1 MALAIR
7 LFYGAGMQTTKK
19 VIQAVILDMDGVIW
33 RSFEPI
39 GNIQWV
45 FKRLREMEIKIALA
59 TNNSTK
65 TPDQYQH
72 RLRDIG
78 VDVNPDKIFTSSFA
92 MACLLKEKFPNG
104 GPVFIL
110 GEEGLRQPLAEQG
123 FFHQEQD
130 VQAVVCGLDR
140 EFSFEKLSK
149 VTYLIRSGLDFY
161 MTNPDRTFPTP
172 KGLGPGAGAI
182 LAAIEAATDVKP
194 ILAGKPAPTIIKTV
208 MHALGSE
215 PLTTLVV
222 GDRMDTDI
230 QAGQS
235 AGCLTAV
242 VLSGVANRVE
252 AESWHPK
259 VDYIAETLEQLVR
272 DLFS

>member
-1 MALAIR
+1 MALAFR
-7 LFYGAGMQTTKK
+7 LFYGASMENTRKN
-19 VIQAVILDMDGVIW
+19 IEALILDMDGVIW

-39 GNIQWV
+39 GNIPWV
-45 FKRLREMEIKIALA
+45 FGRLHELGIKFALA

-65 TPDQYQH
+65 TPDQYQQ
-72 RLRDIG
+72 RLRLMG
-78 VDVNPDKIFTSSFA
+78 ATVNADQIFTSSIA
-92 MACLLKEKFPNG
+92 MAHLLKEKYPNG

-110 GEEGLRQPLAEQG
+110 GEEGLSKPLADQG

-149 VTYLIRSGLDFY
+149 VTYLIRSGSEFY

-194 ILAGKPAPTIIKTV
+194 ILAGKPAPAIIRTV
-208 MHALGSE
+208 MHEIGSE
-215 PLTTLVV
+215 PFTTLVV
-222 GDRMDTDI
+222 GDRLDTDI

-235 AGCLTAV
+235 AGCQTAV
-242 VLSGVANRVE
+242 VLSGVSNRTE
-252 AESWHPK
+252 AECWQPK
-259 VDYIAETLEQLVR
+259 VDYIFDDLEQLVR
-272 DLFS
+272 ELFS